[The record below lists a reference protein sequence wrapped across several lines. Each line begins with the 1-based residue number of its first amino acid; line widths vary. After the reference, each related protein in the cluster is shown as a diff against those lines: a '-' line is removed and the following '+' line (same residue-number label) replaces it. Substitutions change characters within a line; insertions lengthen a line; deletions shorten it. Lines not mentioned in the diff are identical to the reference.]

1 MNTQFE
7 ANSSIE
13 VNSTKL
19 NFTKEK
25 VANLSDLELGN
36 IAGGELVG
44 SSTKHGF
51 TCSWCTSTTN

>member
-13 VNSTKL
+13 VNSSKL

-36 IAGGELVG
+36 IAGGDAVG
-44 SSTKHGF
+44 GSTKHDF
-51 TCSWCTSTTN
+51 TCSWCTSTTA